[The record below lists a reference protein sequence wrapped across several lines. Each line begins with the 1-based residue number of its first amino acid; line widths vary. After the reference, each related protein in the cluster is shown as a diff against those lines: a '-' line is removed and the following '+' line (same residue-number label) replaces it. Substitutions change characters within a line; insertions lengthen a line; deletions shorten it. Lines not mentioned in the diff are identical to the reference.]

1 VFDIRRFYNIDDF
14 RDGAKATL
22 PKLLFDYLDRG
33 SENEFALRANRS
45 ALDSIRLLPRVLVDV
60 SKRSCE
66 AVLLGKPA
74 KLPLAIAPMAP
85 LGLFYYEGE
94 LATARAAANAG
105 VPYTLATDSMTRL
118 ERIMDEVGGRLWFQ
132 LYYWNNRSLSHDLL
146 ERAKI
151 AGYEA
156 LVLTVDTPVSPNREC
171 NARNGFEIP
180 FRPSAAAFFDV
191 LTHPRWLFGVL
202 LRYVIQQ
209 GVPRVVNHPDG
220 YQGKMFRT
228 SPDAATRL
236 NPSITWDDVREVR
249 RRWNRPLLI
258 KGILTAEDAK
268 QAVDVG
274 ADGVVVSNH
283 GARNFDSAIS
293 SIEALPSIA
302 DAIGARTTILMD
314 SGVRRG
320 SDIIK
325 ALALGANGVLVGR
338 PVAYALAADGE
349 RGVDRALEI
358 LAMEVDKSLA
368 FMGCNNLG
376 ALGSHIMHRRC

>member
-1 VFDIRRFYNIDDF
+1 MVRRFYNVDDF
-14 RDGAKATL
+14 REAAKTTL
-22 PKLLFDYLDRG
+22 PRLLFDYLDRG
-33 SENEFALRANRS
+33 TENEFALKANRS

-60 SKRSCE
+60 SKRSAE
-66 AVLLGKPA
+66 TVLLGKPA
-74 KLPLAIAPMAP
+74 RLPLAIAPMAP
-85 LGLFYYEGE
+85 LGLFSFEGE
-94 LATARAAANAG
+94 LATARAAKKAG

-118 ERIMDEVGGRLWFQ
+118 ERVMDEAGGRLWFQ

-146 ERAKI
+146 ERAKV

-156 LVLTVDTPVSPNREC
+156 LVLTVDTPVPPNREC

-180 FRPSAAAFFDV
+180 FRPSVTAFVDV
-191 LTHPRWLFGVL
+191 LSHPRWLFGVL
-202 LRYVIQQ
+202 LRYVREQ
-209 GVPRVVNHPDG
+209 GVPRVINHPDG

-236 NPSITWDDVREVR
+236 NSSITWDDVREIR

-258 KGILTAEDAK
+258 KGILSAEDAK
-268 QAVDVG
+268 QALDVG

-302 DAIGARTTILMD
+302 DAVGGRATILMD
-314 SGVRRG
+314 SGIRRG

-325 ALALGANGVLVGR
+325 ALALGANGVLIGR
-338 PVAYALAADGE
+338 PVAYALASDGE
-349 RGVDRALEI
+349 RGVSRALEI
-358 LAMEVDKSLA
+358 LSMEIEKSLA

-376 ALGSHIMHRRC
+376 ELGHRVLYRSH